1 MTESAEL
8 LQGESPRS
16 SVRPV
21 RERRL
26 QKQLVAARRG
36 VQRRPVLNRPATNLA
51 VEDRVI
57 GTRSVPGRAA
67 HRPALGTIVQSR
79 ST

>member
-1 MTESAEL
+1 MPEFAEL
-8 LQGESPRS
+8 QQGETPRS
-16 SVRPV
+16 AVRPV

-36 VQRRPVLNRPATNLA
+36 VQRRPELNRAAANQI
-51 VEDRVI
+51 VDDRVI
-57 GTRSVPGRAA
+57 GARSFPGKAA
-67 HRPALGTIVQSR
+67 DRPALGTLVQLR